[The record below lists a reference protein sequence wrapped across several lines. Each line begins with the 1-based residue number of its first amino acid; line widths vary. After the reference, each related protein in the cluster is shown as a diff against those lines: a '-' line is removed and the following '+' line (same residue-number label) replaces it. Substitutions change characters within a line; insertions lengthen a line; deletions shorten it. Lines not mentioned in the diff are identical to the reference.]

1 MTLYSRYLCLPD
13 WCNPDEAASFLGVS
27 KSRVYKM
34 LEDGCFPHSWRSH
47 PRGHWSIPK
56 EDLAG
61 VIGLRLDEIEAE
73 YHE

>member
-27 KSRVYKM
+27 KCRVYKM

-47 PRGHWSIPK
+47 PVVTGVSPK
-56 EDLAG
+56 KTSPA
-61 VIGLRLDEIEAE
+61 
-73 YHE
+73 

>member
-1 MTLYSRYLCLPD
+1 MALPP
-13 WCNPDEAASFLGVS
+13 C
-27 KSRVYKM
+27 
-34 LEDGCFPHSWRSH
+34 
-47 PRGHWSIPK
+47 GHWSIPK